1 MTVGGPQAVAV
12 GVDVGGTKVNA
23 VRVAPDGSVR
33 ARETRPTPS
42 DDMAATLAAMREA
55 AEAVRTPEVI
65 AVGIGAA
72 GLVETRTGTVR
83 FAPNIAW
90 RDAPLVEFMAAL
102 GLPVRVDNDCTAAAY
117 GEWRLGAARGHDDVL
132 YVGVGTG
139 IGGGLILEGRP
150 YRGANGFAAEI
161 GHIVVEPGGPPC
173 GCGNRGCWETVASG
187 STITRDGRRAVTRHG
202 HSLLSEIAGGDPDRV
217 DGALVAEAA
226 REGDPAARGILA
238 EVGHRLGEGIAGLV
252 NVLDPELVVVGGGAA
267 DAGDLLLEPARAGY
281 RAAVEGRDRRPGV
294 RIVPATLGADGAAI
308 GAAIMALDEISS

>member
-1 MTVGGPQAVAV
+1 MTVGGPQAV

-23 VRVAPDGSVR
+23 VRVAPDGTVL
-33 ARETRPTPS
+33 ARETRPTPGA
-42 DDMAATLAAMREA
+42 DMAATLAAMREA
-55 AEAVRTPEVI
+55 AEAVRTPEVV
-65 AVGIGAA
+65 AVGVGAA
-72 GLVETRTGTVR
+72 GLVEMRTGTLR

-90 RDAPLVEFMAAL
+90 RDAPLVEVMGAL
-102 GLPVRVDNDCTAAAY
+102 GVPVRVDNDCTAAAY

-161 GHIVVEPGGPPC
+161 GHVVVEPGGTLC

-187 STITRDGRRAVTRHG
+187 STIARAGRLAATRHA
-202 HSLLSEIAGGDPDRV
+202 HSLLAEMADGDPDRV

-267 DAGDLLLEPARAGY
+267 EAGDLLLEPARAGL
-281 RAAVEGRDRRPGV
+281 RASVEGRDRRPEV
-294 RIVPATLGADGAAI
+294 AIVLAMLGADGAAI
-308 GAAIMALDEISS
+308 GAAIMALDGSSS